1 MADVKF
7 EIVKHVCVLSDRG
20 NGWTREVNLV
30 RWNDSGPKLDMRDW
44 SPDRSSMRKGL
55 TLTRS
60 EFLVLV
66 KALKSVKADEITDG
80 RSVDPAAKGSPA
92 PAVNSGLSIFPEP
105 LKEASGE

>member
-20 NGWTREVNLV
+20 RGWTREVNLV
-30 RWNDSGPKLDMRDW
+30 KWNDGEPKLDMRDW

-66 KALKSVKADEITDG
+66 KALRSVKAEEITDG
-80 RSVDPAAKGSPA
+80 RPVDASVRAAE
-92 PAVNSGLSIFPEP
+92 NSRQEEYTYPDELRA
-105 LKEASGE
+105 ASGE

>member
-20 NGWTREVNLV
+20 RGWTREVNLV
-30 RWNDSGPKLDMRDW
+30 RWNDSEPKLDMRDW
-44 SPDRSSMRKGL
+44 SPDRSAMRKGL

-66 KALKSVKADEITDG
+66 KALRSVKADEITDG
-80 RSVDPAAKGSPA
+80 RSPDASGRPVEA
-92 PAVNSGLSIFPEP
+92 PAQKAIVYPEA
-105 LKEASGE
+105 LREASGE